1 VSSAA
6 EQEDR
11 MHVVNAIVVASE
23 EAAAEGT
30 HVSPFAFGAFA
41 FVALV
46 ALLIVTMMI
55 KVGD

>member
-1 VSSAA
+1 MEIVSSAL
-6 EQEDR
+6 
-11 MHVVNAIVVASE
+11 VLASE
-23 EAAAEGT
+23 EAAAESGQ
-30 HVSPFAFGAFA
+30 VSPYVFGAFA